1 MSDSSTMVHSRKL
14 STITMK
20 SHSTD
25 NVRQPLRCTI
35 CLKTNGFST
44 LVAPVRNAQEG
55 VRSTLP
61 TPSSESRIKMVRTIQ
76 SAPRI
81 CICKIQFYI
90 PTSGCFRASFW
101 LALNIASTA
110 AVSVCVCVGILSWP
124 RATTSS
130 RSKSWRHLLAASPCA
145 TSRRCLCRG
154 TRTEQ
159 ESRATVLHCLCVL
172 HRRPTPRIGPGSF
185 PPQSPQNILP
195 NARAACWQLTPARPT
210 RKTNVLQGAQRE
222 RKTDVRGSQRALCL
236 FLKLSVSFA
245 VSVSVSVS
253 VCLSGC

>member
-1 MSDSSTMVHSRKL
+1 M
-14 STITMK
+14 
-20 SHSTD
+20 
-25 NVRQPLRCTI
+25 
-35 CLKTNGFST
+35 
-44 LVAPVRNAQEG
+44 
-55 VRSTLP
+55 RSTLP
-61 TPSSESRIKMVRTIQ
+61 TPSSESRIKLVRTIQ

-81 CICKIQFYI
+81 CICKIHFYI
-90 PTSGCFRASFW
+90 PTSGCLRASSW

-195 NARAACWQLTPARPT
+195 NPRAACWQLTPARPT
-210 RKTNVLQGAQRE
+210 RKTNVLQGAQRD
-222 RKTDVRGSQRALCL
+222 RKTNVRESQRALCL
-236 FLKLSVSFA
+236 SMSLSLTVSLFVFLSA
-245 VSVSVSVS
+245 
-253 VCLSGC
+253 CLSLKQCSP